1 MNQLQRFIVLGIGLF
16 FGVLAC
22 REYHWLVWVFGVYLG
37 IAAVELL
44 IMMARWRLGQPAKK
58 TSGFRTFKPTAPAD
72 YKSPAAV
79 KVPPPLK

>member
-1 MNQLQRFIVLGIGLF
+1 MTQFQRFIVLGIGLF

-22 REYHWLVWVFGVYLG
+22 WEYHWMVWVFEAWLG

-58 TSGFRTFKPTAPAD
+58 KLPASALSSQPPRQITSHRQRLR
-72 YKSPAAV
+72 YRRR
-79 KVPPPLK
+79 